1 MDKNKSSH
9 RILLRIFRLWLILA
23 VPVLLVMGS
32 IRLVMTPLFFSIEYH
47 RAGFPDDFYG
57 FTLEDRLEYAP
68 FALNYLFNGD
78 GIDYLGDLRLPI
90 DKCWNAPSSA
100 TDCPMYEA
108 GALRHMEDVKVV
120 TQVSFFVASI
130 VLLVTFVI
138 LVILWRIPN
147 GRRTLRLGL
156 LQGSL
161 FTLAI
166 VASIVVFAIAAWNT
180 FFDTFHEL
188 FFEAG
193 TWRFAY
199 SDTLIRLFPEQ
210 FWFDASLTIGGL
222 TTLGAIVLLL
232 SMWQWGKRATD

>member
-1 MDKNKSSH
+1 MDKSKPIN
-9 RILLRIFRLWLILA
+9 RILLQIFRLWLILA
-23 VPVLLVMGS
+23 VPILLTLGS
-32 IRLVMTPLFFSIEYH
+32 IRWVMTPLFFSIEYN
-47 RAGFPDDFYG
+47 RADFPDDFYG

-68 FALNYLFNGD
+68 YALNYLFND
-78 GIDYLGDLRLPI
+78 EGIEYLGDLRLPI
-90 DKCWNAPSSA
+90 DKCWNAPSTA

-120 TQVSFFVASI
+120 TQVSFLCASI
-130 VLLVTFVI
+130 ILLVTVSI
-138 LVILWRIPN
+138 LFILWRIPN
-147 GRRTLRLGL
+147 GRRQLRLGL

-161 FTLAI
+161 VTLAI
-166 VASIVVFAIAAWNT
+166 VASIVVFAIVAWNT

-210 FWFDASLTIGGL
+210 FWFDASLTIGGM

-232 SMWQWGKRATD
+232 GMWHWGKRATN